1 MLSTWPDLKGKKNIL
16 LGKKKQTVKAHVA
29 VPLHLCTSECA
40 RV

>member
-16 LGKKKQTVKAHVA
+16 LGKKKTVKAHVA